1 MMTRPS
7 LRMIA
12 LRSKRFLVASALLCS
27 TSALGHSEDWNRFR
41 GPNGTGVASK
51 LELSVPL
58 SEEGI
63 LWKKEIPKGTSSPVI
78 VDGKI
83 YVTSFDS
90 IPGKP
95 TGKRNVHC
103 LDAATGDLIWT
114 QTLDSQ
120 RTEAA
125 TPPSGPATCSVA
137 CDGKSVVAFFPDTG
151 VLVCDV
157 TGEKKWSRDLG
168 PFSSMHGLSASPIVQ
183 DGLIVLVVDQLA
195 DAYLTALSL
204 ETGAEVWKTDRLL
217 GITGGYSTP
226 ALMEIDSQSFVVSAA
241 PGELVLY
248 DLKSGEKTASI
259 EGLANA
265 PVATPVVVGPR
276 VYYSE
281 SAGQPLP
288 MSALRTLDRDGNG
301 SFEYEEVEKSVSYL
315 RLMKRIDTGFGDGNG
330 SVSNAEWDKAFAT
343 FVGKGGL
350 SCVEFTKNGTEI
362 TGKVVWNY
370 QKSVPYISSS
380 LVHNGTVYIVNDPGI
395 LLSFNAETGEHLKS
409 ERLKNGSGS
418 YYASLVA
425 GKSEQGGGLMVLASL
440 NGKLSVVQLGE
451 TATVYES
458 YPLDET
464 VVATPSI
471 YNGRLF
477 VRSEEHLYCFGKSGS

>member
-1 MMTRPS
+1 MTRS
-7 LRMIA
+7 FLRQIVSGRKTFLLATAIA
-12 LRSKRFLVASALLCS
+12 GSSATICY
-27 TSALGHSEDWNRFR
+27 SEDWNRFR

-83 YVTSFDS
+83 YITSFEAEA
-90 IPGKP
+90 GKSG
-95 TGKRNVHC
+95 GKRSVHC
-103 LDAATGDLIWT
+103 LDAKTGDIVWT
-114 QTLDSQ
+114 QSLESQ
-120 RTEAA
+120 RVETA

-137 CDGKSVVAFFPDTG
+137 CDGKSVVAFFPDAG

-157 TGEKKWSRDLG
+157 EGEKKWSRDLG
-168 PFSSMHGLSASPIVQ
+168 PFNSMHGLSASPVVQ

-204 ETGAEVWKTDRLL
+204 ETGAEVWKTERLL
-217 GITGGYSTP
+217 GVTGGYSTP
-226 ALMEIDSQSFVVSAA
+226 ALIEIDSKPYVVSPA

-248 DLKSGEKTASI
+248 DLKTGEKTATVA
-259 EGLANA
+259 GLANA
-265 PVATPVVVGPR
+265 PVATPVVVGSR
-276 VYYSE
+276 VFYSE

-288 MSALRTLDRDGNG
+288 MSALGNADQDGNG
-301 SFEYEEVEKSVSYL
+301 SIEYTEVEKSVSTL
-315 RLMKRIDTGFGDGNG
+315 RLIQRIDTGFGDGDG
-330 SVSNAEWDKAFAT
+330 KVTNAEWDKAFAT

-350 SCVEFTKNGTEI
+350 SCVEFTKNGEEI

-370 QKSVPYISSS
+370 QKSVPYIPSS
-380 LVHNGTVYIVNDPGI
+380 LVHNGTAYLINDPGI
-395 LLSFNAETGEHLKS
+395 LLSFNAESGELLKR

-418 YYASLVA
+418 YYASPVA
-425 GKSEQGGGLMVLASL
+425 GKSEQGGDLMVLASL
-440 NGKLSVVQLGE
+440 DGKLSVVQLGE

-458 YPLDET
+458 YSLNET
-464 VVATPSI
+464 IVATPSI